1 MSKEAE
7 EGSRST
13 ISPTRRQFIRNVGV
27 AAAVAVSSKGFS
39 SLAANPAGLR
49 VAVLGGGVAGLTAA
63 HELAERGYQVTV
75 YERKALGGKAR
86 SIPVAGTGLGGR
98 RELPGEHG
106 FRFIPGFYRNLPD
119 TLRRVPFPGKVNG
132 SWDNL
137 VSLPEVKY
145 AFPGRGDLT
154 VPLQVPPVDY
164 QTAAEL
170 WRAMTGMWSGASNI
184 FAFPPQEWAFFL
196 EKLHVYLTSS
206 DARRFGQWEHMSW
219 WEYMAAD
226 SMSQNY
232 QDFIGELGLGFVA
245 ARGQLASTR
254 TMGDCTEAVIYAL
267 LGRNNESS
275 GSFDRALNGPTNE
288 AWIDPWIA
296 HLHNLGVQFQVGI
309 EVELLD
315 YSNGSIAAALA
326 RNTSGQA
333 VRIEA
338 DWFVLAVPSDRATD
352 IVADPVLLAADP
364 QLVRMGNL
372 LTGWMTGIQ
381 FFLKQRPNIARG
393 HFMLMGAPWAIAG
406 LSQAQFWPMDFT
418 ATYGD
423 GVVQDVLSVNISN
436 WDAPGILYGKTAKQC
451 TREEIA
457 AEVLAQIRQWIDNGA
472 ALLPDSMIHSFVLDP
487 AIKNPGTAGI
497 TNDEP
502 LLINSRSSWNN
513 RPEAKTRIPNLFL
526 AGDHVRATG
535 FDLAS
540 METANES
547 GRRAANALLEAAG
560 SGAARAKIVNRYR
573 EPLMA
578 LEHATD
584 AALYRLGL
592 PNQNDLLH
600 PYFP

>member
-7 EGSRST
+7 GIPSA
-13 ISPTRRQFIRNVGV
+13 ISPTRRKFIRNAGM
-27 AAAVAVSSKGFS
+27 AAAVAVSSQGFS
-39 SLAANPAGLR
+39 SLAANLAGLR

-63 HELAERGYQVTV
+63 HELAERGFQVTV

-86 SIPVAGTGLGGR
+86 SIPVAGTGMGGR

-106 FRFIPGFYRNLPD
+106 FRFIPSFYWNLPD
-119 TLRRVPFPGKVNG
+119 TLRRIPFPGNANG
-132 SWDNL
+132 TWDNL
-137 VSLPEVKY
+137 VSLSETRF
-145 AFPGRGDLT
+145 AFRGRGDLMLPLE
-154 VPLQVPPVDY
+154 VPVAEY
-164 QTAAEL
+164 GNAAQL
-170 WRAMTGMWSGASNI
+170 WHAMVGLLSGAGN
-184 FAFPPQEWAFFL
+184 AAALLPHEWAFFL

-219 WEYMAAD
+219 WEYMAAE
-226 SMSQNY
+226 SKSQNF
-232 QDFIGELGLGFVA
+232 QDYIGELGLGFVA
-245 ARGQLASTR
+245 ARGALSSTR
-254 TMGDCTEAVIYAL
+254 TMGDTVEALLYAL
-267 LGRNNESS
+267 MRRNGETF
-275 GSFDRALNGPTNE
+275 GSLDRILDGPTNE
-288 AWIDPWIA
+288 TWIDPWVV

-315 YSNGSIAAALA
+315 YSSGSIAAALA

-338 DWFVLAVPSDRATD
+338 DWFVLAVPSDRAAG

-364 QLVRMGNL
+364 QLARIGNL
-372 LTGWMTGIQ
+372 LTSWMNGIQ
-381 FFLKQRPNIARG
+381 FFLKQRLNIARG
-393 HFMLMGAPWAIAG
+393 HFILLGSPWAITG
-406 LSQAQFWPMDFT
+406 LSQAQFWPVDFA

-423 GVVQDVLSVNISN
+423 GVVQDILSVDISH

-451 TREEIA
+451 TRGEIA
-457 AEVLAQIRQWIDNGA
+457 AEVLAQMRQWIDNGA
-472 ALLPDSMIHSFVLDP
+472 ALLPDSIIHSYVLDP
-487 AIKNPGTAGI
+487 AIENPGTAGI

-513 RPEAKTRIPNLFL
+513 RPEAKTRIPNLLL

-547 GRRAANALLEAAG
+547 GRRATNALLDAAG

-578 LEHATD
+578 ADHVLDEQ
-584 AALYRLGL
+584 LYRLGL
-592 PNQNDLLH
+592 PNQHDLVF

>member
-7 EGSRST
+7 GSHSA
-13 ISPTRRQFIRNVGV
+13 ISPTRRKFIRNAGI

-49 VAVLGGGVAGLTAA
+49 VAVLGGGVSGLTAA
-63 HELAERGYQVTV
+63 HELAERGFQVTV

-86 SIPVAGTGLGGR
+86 SIPVAGTATGGR

-106 FRFIPGFYRNLPD
+106 FRFIPGFYWNLPD
-119 TLRRVPFPGKVNG
+119 TLRRIPFPGNAKGTWN
-132 SWDNL
+132 NL
-137 VSLPEVKY
+137 VSLPEVRY
-145 AFPGRGDLT
+145 AFQGRGDLV
-154 VPLQVPPVDY
+154 VPLEIPSSEY
-164 QTAAEL
+164 WTAAQLWQAVTRLLNGVGVAAALPPHEL
-170 WRAMTGMWSGASNI
+170 
-184 FAFPPQEWAFFL
+184 AFFS

-219 WEYMAAD
+219 WEYVAAE
-226 SMSQNY
+226 SKSQNY
-232 QDFIGELGLGFVA
+232 KDFIGELGLGFVA
-245 ARGQLASTR
+245 ARGQLASAR
-254 TMGDCTEAVIYAL
+254 TMGDAVEAVVYAL
-267 LGRNNESS
+267 LERNKEAP
-275 GSFDRALNGPTNE
+275 GSLDRALNGPTNE

-296 HLHNLGVQFQVGI
+296 HLDSLGVQFQVGT

-315 YSNGSIAAALA
+315 YSGGNIAAALA
-326 RNTSGQA
+326 RESSGQA

-338 DWFVLAVPSDRATD
+338 DWFVLAVPSDRAAD

-364 QLVRMGNL
+364 QLARIGNL
-372 LTGWMTGIQ
+372 LTSWMTGLQ
-381 FFLKQRPNIARG
+381 FFLRQRPDITRG
-393 HFMLMGAPWAIAG
+393 HFILMGAPWAISG
-406 LSQAQFWPMDFT
+406 LSQAQFWPLDFA

-423 GVVQDVLSVNISN
+423 GVVQDVLSVAVSN

-457 AEVLAQIRQWIDNGA
+457 AEVLAQMRQWIDNGA
-472 ALLPDSMIHSFVLDP
+472 ALLPDSIIHSYVLDP
-487 AIKNPGTAGI
+487 AITNPGTAGI
-497 TNDEP
+497 ANDEP

-535 FDLAS
+535 FDLAC

-547 GRRAANALLEAAG
+547 GRRATNALLDAAG

-578 LEHATD
+578 ADHVLDEQ
-584 AALYRLGL
+584 LYRLGL
-592 PNQNDLLH
+592 PNQHDLLF